1 MIEVTSGLIG
11 LITGIAALASILIF
25 IYNRGRQEGESRAI
39 IKSLKDIVPQM
50 VDVQNQLARVCE
62 QISNQAKGLNRGTEK
77 FDRIDRELSA
87 IKDRLARLEARVN
100 GYRLQAPS

>member
-25 IYNRGRQEGESRAI
+25 IYNRGQQEGESRTI

-62 QISNQAKGLNRGTEK
+62 QISNQAKGLSRGTEK
-77 FDRIDRELSA
+77 FDRIDRELSD
-87 IKDRLARLEARVN
+87 IKDRLAWLEAKVN
-100 GYRLQAPS
+100 GKKTS

>member
-1 MIEVTSGLIG
+1 MIEVTSGFIG

-62 QISNQAKGLNRGTEK
+62 QITNQAKGMSRGTEK
-77 FDRIDRELSA
+77 FDTINQDLADIRE
-87 IKDRLARLEARVN
+87 RLAVVETKVGIMN
-100 GYRLQAPS
+100 GKKPC